1 MNRRVRTSIPQ
12 HHHSFHKYLKP
23 GALARIRDLRII
35 SARSHRIGSICR
47 IHLRRTSPPSS
58 PLHAPRDTA
67 TAQPQANAADSLDG
81 FPVFV
86 ARIYGPRC
94 PQRKK
99 LMAAKSVM
107 FAPVSPAADSP
118 DLVIDSFG
126 SDFIMA
132 N

>member
-1 MNRRVRTSIPQ
+1 MNRRVRTTIPQ
-12 HHHSFHKYLKP
+12 NHHNFHKYLKP
-23 GALARIRDLRII
+23 GALARIRDSRII
-35 SARSHRIGSICR
+35 SARSHRIGSICQ
-47 IHLRRTSPPSS
+47 IPLRRTSPPSS
-58 PLHAPRDTA
+58 PLHTPQDTA
-67 TAQPQANAADSLDG
+67 ADG
-81 FPVFV
+81 FPFFV

-107 FAPVSPAADSP
+107 FVPVSPAADSP

-126 SDFIMA
+126 SDFIVA